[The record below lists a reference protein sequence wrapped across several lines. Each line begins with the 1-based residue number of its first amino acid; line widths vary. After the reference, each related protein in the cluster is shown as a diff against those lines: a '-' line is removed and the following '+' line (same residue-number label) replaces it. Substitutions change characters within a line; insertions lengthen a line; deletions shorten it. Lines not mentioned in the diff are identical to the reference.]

1 MARSLA
7 MDYIFPGPEPVMS
20 RNAARLI
27 AWSGSLAIAAGA
39 MLTVALNLAYGDEL
53 FAARLI
59 AGLTG
64 CL

>member
-1 MARSLA
+1 MT
-7 MDYIFPGPEPVMS
+7 

-27 AWSGSLAIAAGA
+27 AWSGGLAIAAA
-39 MLTVALNLAYGDEL
+39 ATLTVALNLAYGDEV